1 MENVIYCIIKNKN
14 MDNVKVINIST
25 IDFENFPMKSEL
37 KRISDKH
44 DIGYS
49 EIQIAEILSCR
60 AETDMEKLSELFR
73 HLTIQYVDSAISV
86 TILNLFNH
94 ERYSYCFLNGKCHI
108 LQY

>member
-1 MENVIYCIIKNKN
+1 MENVIYYIIKNKN

-44 DIGYS
+44 DIGFT
-49 EIQIAEILSCR
+49 EFQIAEILSCR
-60 AETDMEKLSELFR
+60 AETDMEKLSELLR
-73 HLTIQYVDSAISV
+73 YLTIEYVDSAISV
-86 TILNLFNH
+86 TVLNLFNH

-108 LQY
+108 LHY

>member
-1 MENVIYCIIKNKN
+1 MENVIYCITKNKN
-14 MDNVKVINIST
+14 MDNVKVINISI

-60 AETDMEKLSELFR
+60 TETDMEKLSELFR
-73 HLTIQYVDSAISV
+73 HLTTQYVDSAISV
-86 TILNLFNH
+86 TVLNLFNH

>member
-1 MENVIYCIIKNKN
+1 MENVTYCIIKNKN
-14 MDNVKVINIST
+14 MDNVKIINIST
-25 IDFENFPMKSEL
+25 IDFDNFPMKSEL

-44 DIGYS
+44 DIGFT

-73 HLTIQYVDSAISV
+73 YLTTEYVDSAISITV
-86 TILNLFNH
+86 LNLFNH

-108 LQY
+108 LHY

>member
-1 MENVIYCIIKNKN
+1 MSYITLLKNKI
-14 MDNVKVINIST
+14 MDNVKIINIST

-44 DIGYS
+44 DIGLN

-60 AETDMEKLSELFR
+60 AETDINKLSELFR
-73 HLTIQYVDSAISV
+73 YLTIEYVDYSISITV
-86 TILNLFNH
+86 LNLYNL

>member
-1 MENVIYCIIKNKN
+1 MENVTSCIIKNKN
-14 MDNVKVINIST
+14 MDNVKIINIST

-44 DIGYS
+44 DIGFS

-60 AETDMEKLSELFR
+60 AEIDVEKLSELLR
-73 HLTIQYVDSAISV
+73 HLTIEYVDSSISV
-86 TILNLFNH
+86 TVLNLYNF

>member
-1 MENVIYCIIKNKN
+1 MENVTSYIIKNKN

-44 DIGYS
+44 DIGLN

-73 HLTIQYVDSAISV
+73 HLTIEYVDYSISITV
-86 TILNLFNH
+86 LNLYNH

-108 LQY
+108 LKY

>member
-1 MENVIYCIIKNKN
+1 MENVISYIIKNKN
-14 MDNVKVINIST
+14 MDNVKIINIST

-37 KRISDKH
+37 KRLSDKH
-44 DIGYS
+44 NIGLN
-49 EIQIAEILSCR
+49 EIHIAEILSCR

-73 HLTIQYVDSAISV
+73 YLTIEYVDSAISV
-86 TILNLFNH
+86 TVLNLFNH

>member
-1 MENVIYCIIKNKN
+1 MENVTSYIIKNKI
-14 MDNVKVINIST
+14 MDNVKIINIST
-25 IDFENFPMKSEL
+25 IDFDSIPLKSEL
-37 KRISDKH
+37 KRLSDKH
-44 DIGYS
+44 DIGLN

-73 HLTIQYVDSAISV
+73 HLTIEYVDSAISV
-86 TILNLFNH
+86 TVLNLFNH